1 MTREFRVG
9 EWLVEPNL
17 NCITRANQKS
27 SVAPKVL
34 EVLVY
39 LADYP

>member
-1 MTREFRVG
+1 MAREFRVG

-17 NCITRANQKS
+17 NCISRDDQRV
-27 SVAPKVL
+27 SVEPKVL

-39 LADYP
+39 LAD